1 MTTHTRLPRLLLLAA
16 SAVFLSGC
24 TLANI
29 FGGKTPDQLELGDV
43 TRFINTS
50 IKLLASF
57 GFLATLFT
65 MVAGYQFLMSAGN
78 EEGMNRAKDTIRYAA
93 LGMLFVVGAYAVVRV
108 IFELLAP
115 NAVPAVFTPL

>member
-1 MTTHTRLPRLLLLAA
+1 MQYRTHLRRLLLAGA
-16 SAVFLSGC
+16 SAVLLSGC
-24 TLANI
+24 TLANV
-29 FGGKTPDQLELGDV
+29 FEGKPPDQLQLEDV

-50 IKLLASF
+50 IKLLAGF
-57 GFLATLFT
+57 GFTVTLFV

-93 LGMLFVVGAYAVVRV
+93 LGMFFIVSGYALVRV